1 MKTYIIISFIFLILV
16 VLDAFLLYLLI
27 KERDKSSTLSKSNQ
41 SRERL
46 TSFFNELANLFVR
59 YNKNRQERINNFL
72 EIIRTYYNC
81 ESAGII
87 LINGIKRTL
96 SIKDIFISGNINGP
110 LKGIENINVALQE
123 YLKIVA
129 EKNHPLRI
137 ESAGNIKN
145 MLIIPLNQGNSMTGV
160 MFLLNKT
167 NDNFSQDDE
176 DNLISAASYATAIL
190 ESLDLSKKLEEFGQ
204 LDVLTGLQNLRVFME
219 RLSLEIERAKR
230 FNREFSIVIIDIDNF
245 TKFNETFG
253 YHSGDEMLS
262 KVGGILKRNI
272 RLTDLASRY
281 GGESFA
287 LLLTETPTDV
297 AMIVAERIRSAI
309 NSLRLDNRA
318 SPSITVSAGISS
330 FPSDSRDALGLIDAA
345 LKALYYAKQKGK
357 NRIFSYS
364 RIKQFV

>member
-1 MKTYIIISFIFLILV
+1 MKIYIIISFIFLILV
-16 VLDAFLLYLLI
+16 ILNAFLLYLLTR
-27 KERDKSSTLSKSNQ
+27 ERDKLSTLSKSNQ
-41 SRERL
+41 SREKL
-46 TSFFNELANLFVR
+46 ISFFNELANLFVR
-59 YNKNRQERINNFL
+59 YNKNRHERINNFL

-87 LINGIKRTL
+87 LINGIKRTF
-96 SIKDIFISGNINGP
+96 SIKDIFISGDING
-110 LKGIENINVALQE
+110 LKGVENINVAIHE

-145 MLIIPLNQGNSMTGV
+145 MIIIPINHGNSMTGA

-167 NDNFSQDDE
+167 NDNFSQEDE

-190 ESLDLSKKLEEFGQ
+190 ESLDLSKRLEEFSQ
-204 LDVLTGLQNLRVFME
+204 LDVLTGLQNHRVFME
-219 RLSLEIERAKR
+219 RLALEIERAKR
-230 FNREFSIVIIDIDNF
+230 FNREFSIVIIDVDNF

-262 KVGGILKRNI
+262 KIGGILKRNI

-281 GGESFA
+281 GGESFS

-297 AMIVAERIRSAI
+297 ALIVAERIRSAI

-318 SPSITVSAGISS
+318 SPSITMSAGISS
-330 FPSDSRDALGLIDAA
+330 FPSDARDALGLTDAA
-345 LKALYYAKQKGK
+345 LKALYYAKQRGK
-357 NRIFSYS
+357 NRIFSY
-364 RIKQFV
+364 RTIKQFV